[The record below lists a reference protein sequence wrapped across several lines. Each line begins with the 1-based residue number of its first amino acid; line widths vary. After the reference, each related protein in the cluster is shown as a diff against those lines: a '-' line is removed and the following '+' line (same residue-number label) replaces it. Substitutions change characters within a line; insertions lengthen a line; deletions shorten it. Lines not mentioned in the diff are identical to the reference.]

1 MPGRHS
7 ILTIVAL
14 FVSLSTAPV
23 IAQDI
28 EAGETV
34 FNKCKACHQV
44 GEEAK
49 SRTGPILNG
58 VIGAAAGARE
68 DFKYS
73 HAMIESGLTWDEQ
86 TLAQY
91 LRKPKDLVPKTKM
104 AFAGLKHE
112 GDIANVIAYL
122 ASFDATGARN

>member
-1 MPGRHS
+1 LPGRHS
-7 ILTIVAL
+7 SPIIAAL
-14 FVSLSTAPV
+14 FASVSTGPV
-23 IAQDI
+23 FAQDGG
-28 EAGETV
+28 AGETV

-44 GEEAK
+44 GEGAK

-58 VIGAAAGARE
+58 VVGATAGARD

-73 HAMIESGLTWDEQ
+73 DALIESGLTWDEE

-104 AFAGLKHE
+104 AFAGLKGD